1 MNIMNHYGCGAE
13 GVRANEHSLIGL
25 ATLRENLRQIGTE
38 PKNTEWAARAHERFH
53 T

>member
-13 GVRANEHSLIGL
+13 GVRANEHSLLGL
-25 ATLRENLRQIGTE
+25 ATLRENLRQVPHRT
-38 PKNTEWAARAHERFH
+38 NAEWAARAHERFH

>member
-13 GVRANEHSLIGL
+13 GVRANEYSLIGL
-25 ATLRENLRQIGTE
+25 ATLRENLRQVSHRTNAVG
-38 PKNTEWAARAHERFH
+38 AARAHERFH